1 MAQLALVQPFF
12 GSEQILRDKQTRE
25 LWASPLPCPAQPR
38 TRAWSSLLIRTQANR
53 PGLTDTLH
61 LRRVGKRGKSRSLGL
76 NLEEQEFILAWF
88 CHQVAGQPSLPT
100 EPQFPLMSN
109 EEVGLL
115 SDKKPG

>member
-1 MAQLALVQPFF
+1 
-12 GSEQILRDKQTRE
+12 
-25 LWASPLPCPAQPR
+25 
-38 TRAWSSLLIRTQANR
+38 
-53 PGLTDTLH
+53 
-61 LRRVGKRGKSRSLGL
+61 
-76 NLEEQEFILAWF
+76 LEEQEFILAWF